1 MGQQAIGMTESAASL
16 MATPTPAAGV
26 GIFKGAIGMARTV
39 ANAVIANQVFDERA
53 KRIETDRKFAFKDL
67 AFKSLQ
73 IDLRHR
79 DTQEDSI
86 RQLNKLAN
94 VYSKGVINDIDVIE
108 EFNKENELEN
118 INLTVFTPNKEQ
130 LKVLVALKEEYGV
143 DCDIPDAIVRI
154 YEGMGEDVIR
164 FNHLSNEG
172 IRGITN
178 TVEREYLMSTL
189 EMGVKVVDICKNVES
204 YRHGGKGLYV
214 CANIYELNNQIENHR
229 ILSDDAGRISA
240 DLRDEISAL
249 KANID
254 AKDNE
259 LDDKRSTIEQQ
270 NVRIINL
277 DRQVADMNA
286 TIAKELAK
294 KDEQYKQ
301 LLKDREEECNRAIS
315 EKEAEHRAAIAE
327 KEDEHRKTIAEKDA
341 EAAKTKQAHED
352 ALSKAKAEYDR
363 ALDEAVRA
371 KGEYDRDLQ
380 NKDSELS
387 KAKADYDAAVANAAK
402 AKQDYERALSE
413 KDAALAKAIAD
424 KETEHANVLAQKA
437 DEAIKAKEACDKAL
451 AEKDA
456 VLAKTIADKDA
467 QLEHEKRLEKEAKEE
482 LTQQLNDERRRFL
495 NEQDRA
501 NALSKTLRE
510 HRDELESVK
519 QAREADTAA

>member
-1 MGQQAIGMTESAASL
+1 MGQSSMSAIESSASL
-16 MATPTPAAGV
+16 LSKGSPLGIGV
-26 GIFKGAIGMARTV
+26 GVFKGAMSLAKTV
-39 ANAVIANQVFDERA
+39 SDTVISNQIFDERA

-94 VYSKGVINDIDVIE
+94 VYNKGIINDIDIIE

-143 DCDIPDAIVRI
+143 DCDIPDAIIHI

-164 FNHLSNEG
+164 FNHLSAEG
-172 IRGITN
+172 IRGLTN
-178 TVEREYLMSTL
+178 TVEREYLMSAL
-189 EMGVKVVDICKNVES
+189 EMGVKVVDMCKSTES
-204 YRHGGKGLYV
+204 YRHGGRGLYV
-214 CANIYELNNQIENHR
+214 CANIYELHNQIENHR
-229 ILSDDAGRISA
+229 ILSDDAGRINA
-240 DLRDEISAL
+240 ELRDEIGAL
-249 KANID
+249 KADIG
-254 AKDNE
+254 AKTHE
-259 LDDKRSTIEQQ
+259 LEDKRSTIEQQ
-270 NVRIINL
+270 NVRLAEQGKQI
-277 DRQVADMNA
+277 ADTNA

-294 KDEQYKQ
+294 KDEQYKAIM
-301 LLKDREEECNRAIS
+301 KSMESEYDRLIAQ
-315 EKEAEHRAAIAE
+315 KEAECKSA
-327 KEDEHRKTIAEKDA
+327 IAEKDA

-402 AKQDYERALSE
+402 AKEDYERALSE

-424 KETEHANVLAQKA
+424 KEAAHANELAQKA

-451 AEKDA
+451 
-456 VLAKTIADKDA
+456 ADKDA

-501 NALSKTLRE
+501 NSLSKQLRE

-519 QAREADTAA
+519 AARETDTAA